1 MARFVADSMAPRLL
15 PRHTCGVSL
24 KRKLVIAAAVFLVAG
39 GATGGALAAR
49 SHATAKDAPV
59 PHVAGKDLLTAA
71 SIYLGIPRA
80 QLKHELGPAHP
91 LAQIAS
97 STPGRSVAGL
107 RATLLYDAM
116 TNLHRAQGAI
126 PQVRMRYAHAWL
138 TKRISGYI
146 AGTCPLKLSGMFV
159 KLGGG
164 CPGMKM

>member
-1 MARFVADSMAPRLL
+1 
-15 PRHTCGVSL
+15 VSL
-24 KRKLVIAAAVFLVAG
+24 KRKLLIGVTVLLVAG

-49 SHATAKDAPV
+49 SHATSKTAPV
-59 PHVAGKDLLTAA
+59 PHLAGKSLLTAA

-80 QLKHELGPAHP
+80 QLRHELRPGHP
-91 LAQIAS
+91 LAEIAS
-97 STPGRSVAGL
+97 STPGRTVAGL

-126 PQVRMRYAHAWL
+126 PQVRMRYARTWL
-138 TKRISGYI
+138 SRRISGYI
-146 AGTCPLKLSGMFV
+146 AGTCPLKLGGMFV